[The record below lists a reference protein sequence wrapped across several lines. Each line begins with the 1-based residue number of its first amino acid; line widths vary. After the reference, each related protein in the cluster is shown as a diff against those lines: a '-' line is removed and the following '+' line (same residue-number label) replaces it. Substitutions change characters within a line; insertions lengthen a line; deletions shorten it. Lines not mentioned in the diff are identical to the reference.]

1 MTSKK
6 YLNQIQILD
15 IKIQQKIEERDKLR
29 LLAASAGGFDYS
41 REHVQTSNTDN
52 IDKKV
57 INYVALEEDINKMI
71 KKYLALRDRIIG
83 EIQGLDSAIHI
94 TILLKKYVE
103 RKDLGSIAAEMGY
116 SYNYVKHLHRKAL
129 QVFQKKYSME
139 EFYER
144 YEKMTPTNTK

>member
-1 MTSKK
+1 MASKK
-6 YLNQIQILD
+6 YLNQIEILD

-57 INYVALEEDINKMI
+57 INYVALEEDVNKMI

-94 TILLKKYVE
+94 TILFKKYVE

-116 SYNYVKHLHRKAL
+116 SYNYVRHLHREAL
-129 QVFQKKYSME
+129 QLFQK
-139 EFYER
+139 R
-144 YEKMTPTNTK
+144 YLKDSTK

>member
-6 YLNQIQILD
+6 YLNQIEILD

-29 LLAASAGGFDYS
+29 LLAASTSGFDYS

-94 TILLKKYVE
+94 TVLFKKYVE

-144 YEKMTPTNTK
+144 YEKMTPNNTK

>member
-144 YEKMTPTNTK
+144 YEKMTPNNTK